1 MGSGLEVGRYGG
13 GAALKAGQPW
23 VAAAELSRLGG
34 RRLLPDMP
42 GEDKQRLFYSSL
54 CIPGGLC

>member
-34 RRLLPDMP
+34 WRLLPDMP
-42 GEDKQRLFYSSL
+42 GEDKQRLF
-54 CIPGGLC
+54 